1 MLDRE
6 IGLTGPEPEKAA
18 HIPAAGKARVECQRS
33 IDQPD
38 HSADILAASQHE
50 RGVREDARVVLR
62 YLERL
67 PSEIAGLA
75 AGCLPRFAPTVS
87 DDPPGAG
94 RPPRQRRATMLTD
107 LDPV

>member
-75 AGCLPRFAPTVS
+75 AGDLRRFS
-87 DDPPGAG
+87 
-94 RPPRQRRATMLTD
+94 PPRSYARHVVRRCPAQRRCVIAL
-107 LDPV
+107 